1 MRKNFS
7 KYLSLLIFTFLL
19 TGQSDYAGPDDLAGD
34 PSAIRASHMDGNR
47 ILLYFQ
53 NTTEL
58 SDWAPGGLDNVSIWP
73 NDGTGTRMVDGIGL
87 LIAAKVYIQDDNN
100 PVTVD
105 TVIIDDLGQI
115 EDHSISKHQVYFLQT
130 SYREEMDHNPSNTL
144 DWGFYPP
151 FG

>member
-7 KYLSLLIFTFLL
+7 KYLSLLLVTFLL
-19 TGQSDYAGPDDLAGD
+19 TGQSDYASPDDLAGD

-73 NDGTGTRMVDGIGL
+73 NDVTGTRMVVGIGL
-87 LIAAKVYIQDDNN
+87 FIAAKVYIQDYHK

-105 TVIIDDLGQI
+105 TVIFCYLC
-115 EDHSISKHQVYFLQT
+115 YF
-130 SYREEMDHNPSNTL
+130 
-144 DWGFYPP
+144 
-151 FG
+151 